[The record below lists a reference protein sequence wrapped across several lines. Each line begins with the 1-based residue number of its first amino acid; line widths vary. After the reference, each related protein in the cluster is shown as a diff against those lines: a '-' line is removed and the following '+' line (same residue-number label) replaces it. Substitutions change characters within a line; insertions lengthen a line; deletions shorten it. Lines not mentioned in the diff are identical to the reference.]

1 MKNQN
6 LQYCGI
12 CGKPLTDDSGNHFV
26 RNNIGNKIKVC
37 FDCFNKR
44 IKGEVK

>member
-1 MKNQN
+1 MEKQN

-12 CGKPLTDDSGNHFV
+12 CVKPLDTDSGKYV
-26 RNNIGNKIKVC
+26 VKNNIGNKIIVC

-44 IKGEVK
+44 IKGESK